1 MYIVGSIPAG
11 TYALVLNIKEIIMH
25 NPDWTYG
32 HSDLLGMD
40 FAFKQKPNGSLDVYT
55 EDKTHYT
62 QSELNTIRENHND
75 EYSKQVH
82 IIKHMFDGIIIG

>member
-1 MYIVGSIPAG
+1 MP
-11 TYALVLNIKEIIMH
+11 ER

-55 EDKTHYT
+55 EDKTHYM
-62 QSELNTIRENHND
+62 QSEIDIMHNNHND
-75 EYSKQVH
+75 VYDEHVH
-82 IIKHMFDGIIIG
+82 IIKHMFDGVIIS